1 LAKENSRFECAYD
14 KENKQ
19 LMGRLKKDVDLLD
32 GIIDVCEANG
42 ITAGTFQC
50 IGSLSRIG
58 YYQFEEKE
66 DGTLHYSKPIL
77 LDEPAELLSGTGFIG
92 FDQEN
97 NLDIHYHGIYLD
109 SNGKLSG
116 GHFLRGENPVAVTIE
131 FAIYPANNIRLKR
144 KPDSV
149 FHLPIFHFSKKGGAA
164 WKR

>member
-1 LAKENSRFECAYD
+1 
-14 KENKQ
+14 
-19 LMGRLKKDVDLLD
+19 MGRLKKDVDLLD

-58 YYQFEEKE
+58 HYQFEEKE

-77 LDEPAELLSGTGFIG
+77 LDEPAELLSGTGFLG

-97 NLDIHYHGIYLD
+97 NLDNHYHGIYLY

-116 GHFLRGENPVAVTIE
+116 VNILRERNTAAVTIE
-131 FAIYPANNIRLKR
+131 FANNQ
-144 KPDSV
+144 
-149 FHLPIFHFSKKGGAA
+149 AYN
-164 WKR
+164 